1 MEFVPF
7 DATEAEVAERQVLR
21 DGVPT
26 TMRSALLSWI
36 VSTISSQG
44 YVYPRQLHLLENN
57 LDLSFDLNPQFTGL
71 LSDDQT
77 LGFLM
82 KLEGRDLLRVAD
94 FRLFRGGKYS
104 GAADKLDALLR
115 EGRSKY
121 QVVARDSCYRLE
133 ERVPEG
139 VRLAA
144 EALMSTVA
152 VAGSLLATAWRKVYD
167 LEPDD
172 SGAYAAAVKAVE
184 TSAFTALGIDATDSA
199 NMSTVVRA
207 IEAKNA
213 TWRLPFKREHT
224 EAPSRDVLLGMLRS
238 LYKGQRDRHG
248 SLAYADVSHD
258 EAEAAVLMSVSLVG
272 WFANGLV
279 EKRDIEAFR

>member
-7 DATEAEVAERQVLR
+7 DATEDEVAARQVLR
-21 DGVPT
+21 DGVPP

-36 VSTISSQG
+36 VGSISDRG
-44 YVYPRQLHLLENN
+44 YVSPSALHDIENN
-57 LDLSFDLNPQFTGL
+57 LDVSLGLNPQFTGL
-71 LSDDQT
+71 LENSQA

-82 KLEGRDLLRVAD
+82 KLEGRELLRVAD
-94 FRLFRGGKYS
+94 FRLFNGGRYS
-104 GAADKLDALLR
+104 SGTEKLESILR
-115 EGRSKY
+115 AGRSKY
-121 QVVARDSCYRLE
+121 QVVERDSSYRLE

-139 VRLAA
+139 VRVAA
-144 EALMSTVA
+144 ESLMSTTS
-152 VAGSLLATAWRKVYD
+152 VAGNLLATAWSKVYD

-184 TSAFTALGIDATDSA
+184 TASFPALNIEAKDNA
-199 NMSTVVRA
+199 NVSTVVRV
-207 IEAKNA
+207 IEGKNA
-213 TWRLPFKREHT
+213 SWRLPFKREHT
-224 EAPSRDVLLGMLRS
+224 QAPSRDVLLGMLRS

-248 SLAYADVSHD
+248 HEAYAGVSHD

-279 EKRDIEAFR
+279 QERDNEQFA